1 MAAFMAILTG
11 VTVQAAPI
19 PTQPVTQPALQAH
32 IQQLFQQSTLK
43 DSATYAC
50 QRNYRSGRAPANRYR
65 TIHHYRA
72 ELERSLRADPT
83 NPRFRMTYSKTV
95 LSATVLRGW
104 HANFYYAA
112 IQKDAL
118 QTYSCALVRK

>member
-1 MAAFMAILTG
+1 MGQVGWVGFAFHTSKHPTSLTLYKH
-11 VTVQAAPI
+11 A
-19 PTQPVTQPALQAH
+19 
-32 IQQLFQQSTLK
+32 LK